1 VTAAEQDRDVTA
13 QLNARGDVA
22 VLVPAAGAGLRLGPG
37 GPKALRLLAGEP
49 LLVHTVRRIAA
60 APSVRLIVVAAPAAE
75 VEAVRAL
82 LAPVAA
88 VTVVAGGAERQ
99 DSVAAALAVVP
110 EDVGIVLVHD
120 AARALTPPELIESV
134 AAAVR
139 SGRPAVIPVLPV
151 VDTIKEVG
159 FADLGPADLGS
170 ARAPVEV
177 VLGTVD
183 RSVLRSVQTP
193 QGFRRD
199 VLAAAHA
206 AGLGAHTD
214 DAGMVEKAGVPVTCV
229 PGSELAMKITRPL
242 DLVIAEALLHVA

>member
-1 VTAAEQDRDVTA
+1 MTA
-13 QLNARGDVA
+13 QLHARGDVA

-49 LLVHTVRRIAA
+49 LLVHAVRRIAA

-75 VEAVRAL
+75 VDAVRAL

-88 VTVVAGGAERQ
+88 VIVVPGGAERQ

-110 EDVGIVLVHD
+110 ADVGIVLVHD

-159 FADLGPADLGS
+159 PAEP
-170 ARAPVEV
+170 ARPDHAPVDV

-206 AGLGAHTD
+206 SGLGAHTD

-242 DLVIAEALLHVA
+242 DLVIAEALLHVT

>member
-1 VTAAEQDRDVTA
+1 MTA

-49 LLVHTVRRIAA
+49 LLVHAVRRIAA

-88 VTVVAGGAERQ
+88 VTVVPGGAERQ
-99 DSVAAALAVVP
+99 HSVAAALAVVP
-110 EDVGIVLVHD
+110 AEVGIVLVHD
-120 AARALTPPELIESV
+120 AARALTPAELIESV

-139 SGRPAVIPVLPV
+139 AGRPAVIPVLPV
-151 VDTIKEVG
+151 IDTIKEVG
-159 FADLGPADLGS
+159 LADA
-170 ARAPVEV
+170 AEV

-193 QGFRRD
+193 QGFRRE

-242 DLVIAEALLHVA
+242 DLVIAEALLAVA